1 MSIYLFLA
9 IPFLI
14 SIIYFILCFNKVN
27 NLYPSGQI
35 SRYGRNPRKSKLFS
49 AGMVAVL
56 LAILSAGI
64 LAGLN
69 ESHKAEKFTDVEIW
83 NGRVTAKNRHHGQYT
98 ETYSC
103 NCRTKTR
110 RVSYTTTSGSGKNA
124 RTVTKYRTEQYQ
136 ECDTCS
142 RQWYTVKWN
151 CSTTFGDINVAKVES
166 LSTGVYNTP
175 NPQAFE
181 KIVVGEP
188 ASTTKNY
195 TNYLQGSD
203 FSILK
208 NRGMTIPP
216 EIKIPAYPTNVY
228 DIYKINRFFT
238 DLPFTQSE
246 LDQWNEMVANLNR
259 DVGGPKQANIII
271 YVTKHGT
278 DFADMV
284 EARWEGLNKNDI
296 VLVIGMGESK
306 PKWAKVLSWTKRED
320 FKIHVRDRV
329 MRLTALDMTGVSAIL
344 TEEVAARF
352 ERRQMKEFEYLENEI
367 QIPMGMFITWLVLTI
382 LIPLVVFKFVQPQFW
397 INL

>member
-1 MSIYLFLA
+1 
-9 IPFLI
+9 
-14 SIIYFILCFNKVN
+14 
-27 NLYPSGQI
+27 
-35 SRYGRNPRKSKLFS
+35 
-49 AGMVAVL
+49 
-56 LAILSAGI
+56 
-64 LAGLN
+64 
-69 ESHKAEKFTDVEIW
+69 
-83 NGRVTAKNRHHGQYT
+83 
-98 ETYSC
+98 
-103 NCRTKTR
+103 
-110 RVSYTTTSGSGKNA
+110 
-124 RTVTKYRTEQYQ
+124 
-136 ECDTCS
+136 
-142 RQWYTVKWN
+142 
-151 CSTTFGDINVAKVES
+151 
-166 LSTGVYNTP
+166 
-175 NPQAFE
+175 
-181 KIVVGEP
+181 
-188 ASTTKNY
+188 
-195 TNYLQGSD
+195 
-203 FSILK
+203 
-208 NRGMTIPP
+208 MTIPP

>member
-1 MSIYLFLA
+1 MELFIPSTTSSENSEDRTYYLNSEINSDSTQYLIEAINRINRQDSITE
-9 IPFLI
+9 
-14 SIIYFILCFNKVN
+14 
-27 NLYPSGQI
+27 
-35 SRYGRNPRKSKLFS
+35 
-49 AGMVAVL
+49 
-56 LAILSAGI
+56 AILKVDGI
-64 LAGLN
+64 EQKRQPIKIYINTPGGSVTDGLALIGVISSSKTPVYTIANGSVCSMGIPILL
-69 ESHKAEKFTDVEIW
+69 SGHKRYSLKFTDVEVW

-181 KIVVGEP
+181 KIVVGDP

-278 DFADMV
+278 
-284 EARWEGLNKNDI
+284 N
-296 VLVIGMGESK
+296 
-306 PKWAKVLSWTKRED
+306 
-320 FKIHVRDRV
+320 
-329 MRLTALDMTGVSAIL
+329 
-344 TEEVAARF
+344 
-352 ERRQMKEFEYLENEI
+352 
-367 QIPMGMFITWLVLTI
+367 FIS
-382 LIPLVVFKFVQPQFW
+382 
-397 INL
+397 

>member
-14 SIIYFILCFNKVN
+14 SIIYFMLCFNKVN

-64 LAGLN
+64 LAGMN

-124 RTVTKYRTEQYQ
+124 RTVTKYRTEQYE

-151 CSTTFGDINVAKVES
+151 CSTTFGDINIAKVES

-208 NRGMTIPP
+208 NRGMAIPP

-246 LDQWNEMVANLNR
+246 LDQWNEMVAKLNR

-296 VLVIGMGESK
+296 VLVIGMGETQ

-329 MRLTALDMTGVSAIL
+329 MRLTTLDMTGVSAIL

-382 LIPLVVFKFVQPQFW
+382 LIPLVVFKFVQPRFW